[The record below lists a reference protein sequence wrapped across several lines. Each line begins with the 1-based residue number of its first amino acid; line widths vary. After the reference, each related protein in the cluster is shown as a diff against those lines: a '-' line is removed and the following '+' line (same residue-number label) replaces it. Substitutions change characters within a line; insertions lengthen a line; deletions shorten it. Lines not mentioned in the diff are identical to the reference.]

1 MLPRDIVAYLSDFYR
16 GDWKKIYAHIL
27 EKRPVPDGA
36 VDRFTERYPCKIVT
50 LLDDDYPKVLLQCPK
65 PPLAL
70 FYRGNLSLL
79 HDESRCVAIV
89 GSRAASD
96 YGKKMAKTLGEGLAK
111 SGCVVVSGIAR
122 GIDGTALEAAFP
134 YGKAVAVLGNGVDRY
149 YPSEN
154 ADLQKRI
161 EKDGLVISEYP
172 LGVEPSAERF
182 PARNRII
189 AQLSRMV
196 VVAEAKPR
204 SGTMITVAFAAETGK
219 DVGAIPFPADSE
231 SGCNRLIQDGAALIT
246 SADDVL
252 FQMGRS
258 TETPRIDKAE

>member
-1 MLPRDIVAYLSDFYR
+1 MQPRDIIAYLSDHYR
-16 GDWKKIYAHIL
+16 GNWRKIYDHIV
-27 EKRPVPDGA
+27 EQRPVPNEADHFA
-36 VDRFTERYPCKIVT
+36 DHYPCKIVT
-50 LLDDDYPKVLLQCPK
+50 IMDDDYPKILQHCPK

-70 FYRGNLSLL
+70 YYRGNLSLL
-79 HDESRCVAIV
+79 NDESRCVAII

-96 YGKKMAKTLGEGLAK
+96 YGKRMAKSLGDGLAK
-111 SGCVVVSGIAR
+111 KGCVVISGIAR

-134 YGKAVAVLGNGVDRY
+134 FGKAVAILGNGVDRY

-161 EKDGLVISEYP
+161 EKDGLVLSEYP
-172 LGVEPSAERF
+172 LGVEPSAEHF
-182 PARNRII
+182 PNRNRII
-189 AQLSRMV
+189 ASLSRMI

-204 SGTMITVAFAAETGK
+204 SGTMITVAFAAEMGK
-219 DVGAIPFPADSE
+219 DVGAVPFPADCE
-231 SGCNRLIQDGAALIT
+231 TGCNRLIQDGAALIT

-258 TETPRIDKAE
+258 TESPRIEEAE